1 MNKYNDF
8 KAEVFF
14 GPAIIGGI
22 IGMFVCSFITVIFLS
37 ILCNI
42 APSFIGLPE
51 LSYDFLQQSAVLS
64 MIVGL
69 FLGAT
74 IVERIAEVHSYR

>member
-51 LSYDFLQQSAVLS
+51 LSYDFRWANPENPKVQ
-64 MIVGL
+64 
-69 FLGAT
+69 
-74 IVERIAEVHSYR
+74 